1 MPIPDYQ
8 SCMTPLLKL
17 ASDGEPIL
25 LKDAI
30 EALANQFGLTEE
42 ERAQLLPSGSQTAFA
57 NRVSWARSYLK
68 QAGLLETPKRGML
81 QISAEG
87 KRVLASGDAVDTNY
101 LKRFPSFVKFQ
112 EKTSSVSA
120 VPSGPAP
127 DTLED
132 YLQEFAEIADQW
144 FAERPFVTE
153 YWQFMHD
160 FFKPENLEKAEWP
173 DIQKLGNHIHSFQ
186 SNALARAN
194 AFGNPNYPIEQYR
207 ETFNTLAHGDG
218 SVEERMRWFLEDD
231 QATSKYIGA
240 SSLSEIMGQL
250 HAETHLFYNSR
261 DEEAARFLG
270 VEPGFSKGD
279 DTARKFA
286 KFNLAIQPI
295 IEAYKEI
302 VGARTQVPIG
312 IEVDQ
317 FLSWLYETKI
327 AGAAKEEPAGK
338 SFKVGGV
345 RVWEIAPGPNATYW
359 ESFKRDGIVAIG
371 WEMISDLSEF
381 KSREEISAE
390 LKAKLSLDTEPRNNS
405 LALWQFGHEMKPG
418 DLVLAKKGRRAL
430 VGVGTVVGGYEYH
443 PDRPDYPHVRKV
455 RWDKEGFWKLNV
467 NLTTKA
473 LTDLTPYQE
482 HIAKLM
488 DVVGEPSPPASTD
501 VKGYWWINC
510 NPVFWNVTQ
519 SVVGEMVVYTSYN
532 DDGNKRQKY
541 KYFQE
546 AQVGDEVL
554 AYVTSPVRKLTSRLV
569 VTKELGETAEGEGV
583 EFELVEHF
591 SYAPTW
597 DELKKDDRL
606 AECEPLTNNQ
616 GSIFALTESEFAVI
630 LDLAEGVVPIET
642 EPYTIEDALDELYM
656 PEGTFKRIL
665 DRLQAR
671 KNVILQGPPGVGK
684 TFVAQ
689 RIAWALM
696 EEKDHKRVRM
706 VQFHQSYSY
715 EDFVR
720 GFRPSENGG
729 FTLRDGIFFEFCEKA
744 RKDDRPHVFVIDEI
758 NRGNLSKILG
768 ELMML
773 IESDKRKPQY
783 AVPLVYR
790 KDGEPD
796 FYVPENVYIIGLMN
810 TADRSLAMVD
820 YALRRRFSFV
830 DLVPAFQEPTFLEKL
845 DTMCGNGLGKRI
857 AEVFREL
864 NAKISADSDNL
875 GPGFCV
881 GHSYFCLGKNDLL
894 DGPGYKRIIESEV
907 APLLH
912 EYWFD
917 QPKVAEEWVS
927 RLVAVAG

>member
-1 MPIPDYQ
+1 MAIPDYQ
-8 SCMTPLLKL
+8 TCMTPLLQL
-17 ASDGEPIL
+17 VSDGESIL

-30 EALANQFGLTEE
+30 ESLAKQFDLSQE
-42 ERAQLLPSGSQTAFA
+42 ERVQLLPSGGQTVFA

-81 QISAEG
+81 KITEEG
-87 KRVLASGDAVDTNY
+87 QRVLAAGETVDTSF
-101 LKRFPSFVKFQ
+101 LKRYPSFLKFQ
-112 EKTSSVSA
+112 EKTSTGTV
-120 VPSGPAP
+120 VPTGPAP
-127 DTLED
+127 DILEE

-144 FAERPFVTE
+144 FADRPFVTTF
-153 YWQFMHD
+153 WHFMQE

-173 DIQKLGNHIHSFQ
+173 EIQKLGDHIHSFQ

-207 ETFNTLAHGDG
+207 ETFYKLAHGEG
-218 SVEERMRWFLEDD
+218 SIEERMRWFLEDD

-250 HAETHLFYNSR
+250 HAESHLFFNGR

-270 VEPGFSKGD
+270 VDPAFSSGD
-279 DTARKFA
+279 DVARKFI
-286 KFNLAIQPI
+286 KFNAAILPV
-295 IEAYKEI
+295 IEAYKEV
-302 VGARTQVPIG
+302 VGKRTEVPIG

-317 FLSWLYETKI
+317 FFSWLYETKI
-327 AGAAKEEPAGK
+327 AGAAKGEPAAK
-338 SFKVGGV
+338 SAQAGGG
-345 RVWEIAPGPNATYW
+345 RVWEIAPGRNAVYW
-359 ESFKRDGIVAIG
+359 PTFKKEGIVAIG
-371 WEMISDLSEF
+371 WNEISDLSSF
-381 KSREEISAE
+381 DSREAITAAIKSKTA
-390 LKAKLSLDTEPRNNS
+390 SDTEPRNDS
-405 LALWQFGHEMKPG
+405 LALWQFFQEMKPG
-418 DLVLAKKGRRAL
+418 DIVLAKKGRRAL
-430 VGVGTVVGGYEYH
+430 VGVGTVVGDYEYR
-443 PDRPDYPHVRKV
+443 PERPDYHHVRKV
-455 RWDKEGFWKLNV
+455 RWDKEGFWKLNM
-467 NLTTKA
+467 NLTTKT
-473 LTDLTPYQE
+473 LTDLTPYPA
-482 HIAKLM
+482 HVAKLM
-488 DVVGEPSPPASTD
+488 ETVGEVFSSSTIGT
-501 VKGYWWINC
+501 KGHWWLNC
-510 NPVFWNVTQ
+510 NPTFWDVTKEP
-519 SVVGEMVVYTSYN
+519 VGTKVIYTSYN
-532 DDGNKRQKY
+532 EENNKRQKY
-541 KYFQE
+541 KYFQ
-546 AQVGDEVL
+546 AARIGDEVL

-569 VTKELGETAEGEGV
+569 VTAELGKTPEGEGI
-583 EFELVEHF
+583 EFEIVDHF
-591 SYAPTW
+591 SYSPSW
-597 DELKKDDRL
+597 HELKEEDRL
-606 AECEPLTNNQ
+606 TECEPLMNNQ
-616 GSIFALTESEFAVI
+616 GSLFALTEDEFAVF
-630 LDLAEGVVPIET
+630 LEMTEGVFLVKP

-656 PEGTFKRIL
+656 PESTFKRIL
-665 DRLQAR
+665 DRLSAR

-689 RIAWALM
+689 RIAYALM
-696 EEKDHKRVRM
+696 EEKDHRRVRM
-706 VQFHQSYSY
+706 VQFHQTYSY

-720 GFRPSENGG
+720 GFRPSEKGG
-729 FTLRDGIFFEFCEKA
+729 FILRDGIFFEFCEKA
-744 RKDDRPHVFVIDEI
+744 RQDDRPHVFVIDEV

-830 DLVPAFQEPTFLEKL
+830 DLVPAFHESTFLAKL
-845 DTMCGNGLGKRI
+845 DAMCGNGLGKRI

-864 NAKISADSDNL
+864 NAKISADNDNL

-917 QPKVAEEWVS
+917 QPRVAEDWVS